1 MEGLTQPPVS
11 PERDGDEG
19 FALTQPPCFDEAEAD
34 APPRIA
40 FVLRP
45 TAAAAAAST
54 EPVELVAE
62 STVVVGREPPAD
74 IRLVDMERTATT
86 TLRPFVSASHAT
98 LRVALEDGM
107 DVAYVATHTMSD
119 GKTAAG
125 LWLGDERL
133 AAGQERRIA
142 VGATLRF
149 GTLKDE
155 ASMPYDKFNY
165 TLTRLNID
173 MAPLR
178 TGRGRTDETTTT
190 TKLTKNQKKR
200 KRRKQDK
207 DDLQDELDRV
217 KAENARLKDAA
228 RLGAKHQKHDAR
240 RKRRRRR
247 RDDDD
252 DDNDD
257 EDDTPICWDFS
268 NGSCQRP
275 ACRYRHVADG
285 GRPRV
290 GAHAKRSA
298 RHRGQRRA
306 G

>member
-1 MEGLTQPPVS
+1 
-11 PERDGDEG
+11 
-19 FALTQPPCFDEAEAD
+19 
-34 APPRIA
+34 
-40 FVLRP
+40 
-45 TAAAAAAST
+45 
-54 EPVELVAE
+54 
-62 STVVVGREPPAD
+62 
-74 IRLVDMERTATT
+74 
-86 TLRPFVSASHAT
+86 
-98 LRVALEDGM
+98 
-107 DVAYVATHTMSD
+107 
-119 GKTAAG
+119 
-125 LWLGDERL
+125 
-133 AAGQERRIA
+133 
-142 VGATLRF
+142 
-149 GTLKDE
+149 
-155 ASMPYDKFNY
+155 
-165 TLTRLNID
+165 

-190 TKLTKNQKKR
+190 KLTRNQKKR

-217 KAENARLKDAA
+217 KAENARLKGAA
-228 RLGAKHQKHDAR
+228 RHQARKHDAR

-257 EDDTPICWDFS
+257 EDDTPICRDFN
-268 NGSCQRP
+268 NGGCSWP

-290 GAHAKRSA
+290 GAYSARSA